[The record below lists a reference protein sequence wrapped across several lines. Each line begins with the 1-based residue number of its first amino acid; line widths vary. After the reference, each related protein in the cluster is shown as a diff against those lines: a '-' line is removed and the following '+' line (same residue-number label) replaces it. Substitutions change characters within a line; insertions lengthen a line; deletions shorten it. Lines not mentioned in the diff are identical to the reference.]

1 MVDVCA
7 AQLSI
12 TANIVVG
19 VTVSGMAAQIASD
32 YDDTFLL
39 SDAYGCWIAST
50 LGEEVSW
57 KTMVGQNEYFAKSV
71 IPDQGGVTL
80 PANAVIGETSY
91 FRFMVQ
97 NPTQVSEYYSAIFEG
112 IQPNF
117 IPDTYYGWV
126 SYTVDA
132 QGNLTFIE
140 SAIGLN
146 GQSMIVGVIPEP
158 SCAALLLFGTIALA
172 LRRPRQ

>member
-1 MVDVCA
+1 
-7 AQLSI
+7 
-12 TANIVVG
+12 
-19 VTVSGMAAQIASD
+19 
-32 YDDTFLL
+32 
-39 SDAYGCWIAST
+39 
-50 LGEEVSW
+50 
-57 KTMVGQNEYFAKSV
+57 
-71 IPDQGGVTL
+71 
-80 PANAVIGETSY
+80 
-91 FRFMVQ
+91 MVQ